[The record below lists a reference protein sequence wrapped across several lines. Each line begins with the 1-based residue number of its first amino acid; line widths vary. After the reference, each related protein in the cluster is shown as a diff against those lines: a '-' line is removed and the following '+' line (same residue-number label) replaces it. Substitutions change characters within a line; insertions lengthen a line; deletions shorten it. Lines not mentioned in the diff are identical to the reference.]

1 MNLSQDKWVESIN
14 NSKNCTVLDVR
25 TKEEYDE
32 GFIKNSI
39 NLNIY
44 DSQSFLD
51 KINKLEKSTSIYV
64 YCRSGARS
72 FQASELM
79 AQFGFENV
87 YNLEGGIIE
96 WSGEI
101 IKTK

>member
-1 MNLSQDKWVESIN
+1 M
-14 NSKNCTVLDVR
+14 
-25 TKEEYDE
+25 

-51 KINKLEKSTSIYV
+51 GINKLEKNNFVHI

-72 FQASELM
+72 FQACELM
-79 AQFGFENV
+79 NQFGFENV
-87 YNLEGGIIE
+87 FNLEGGILE

-101 IKTK
+101 IKKN